1 MKKLFLLPLLFSILL
16 ISCEKNDILPL
27 NSQQNNQTQ
36 NVKKEFVTI
45 GDRVWTT
52 ENSKLSFYRD
62 GSPIGE
68 AKSDLEWKT
77 ASMNKKGIWCWYKFD
92 SLRYSGYGKIYN
104 WFVVADPRGFGPVG
118 WHVPSNR
125 EWARL
130 YISSGLLVS
139 KLIDTTKSSWSLGET
154 PKVVPD
160 NSTGF
165 SAIHAG
171 ARRIDSFGDNTVS
184 NLGNS
189 TWWWT
194 SDSMKSNGGPLTK
207 DTPYNQI
214 MGGVAVL
221 MNKISVNYPYGYFNP
236 DRESGGG
243 HHQATS
249 GYSIRFIKDS

>member
-1 MKKLFLLPLLFSILL
+1 MKKIFLLSSITLLLL
-16 ISCEKNDILPL
+16 SCEKDDILPQ
-27 NSQQNNQTQ
+27 NSQQQNNRTQ

-68 AKSDLEWKT
+68 AKNDLEWKT

-92 SLRYSGYGKIYN
+92 SVRYSGYGKIYN
-104 WFVVADPRGFGPVG
+104 WFVVADPRGFGQIV
-118 WHVPSNR
+118 WNVPSNK

-139 KLIDTTKSSWSLGET
+139 KLIDTTKSSWSLGEN

-171 ARRIDSFGDNTVS
+171 ARNIDSFGDNTYS

-194 SDSMKSNGGPLTK
+194 SDRGYDLKQRSIK
-207 DTPYNQI
+207 DTPYKEI

-221 MNKISVNYPYGYFNP
+221 TNKISANYPYGHFNP
-236 DRESGGG
+236 DRESTGGY
-243 HHQATS
+243 HQATN
-249 GYSIRFIKDS
+249 GYSIRFIKDL